1 MSDISSQGKAT
12 PGRRRQPRNGKA
24 AAGQKAYA
32 SENDAAMSDNHH
44 TPQTPSKTGGP
55 ASPAPGSMPSAQ
67 SNSNKQRN
75 KNKGKPPNKNAQQV
89 SPESLKHGRS
99 TPPHRPGSTKS
110 GLTTAFAG
118 ATFHAS
124 PAPSAL
130 PIPSFLAK
138 SSGDSPSGG
147 RLKTIDPQYSP
158 PANGTDA
165 TPSYAASAPKANESP
180 LDFMFRAQKQERE
193 RQNMQTQP
201 PPHNGSP
208 SQYSNQY
215 PQSPPRSAGHQAGRS
230 AAKQTQGIDRAE
242 LDGTPGYSIGPAF
255 STPYHERINAAKA
268 ARHGS
273 QQQHSSL
280 NDSSAQ
286 NTSSDDATAALKKF
300 LFGGSNGQAGPKPS
314 LSSAP
319 PTHHPNAA
327 PQQAPSQM
335 NGAGYGRGGNI
346 QAMENDLRRILKLD
360 SST

>member
-1 MSDISSQGKAT
+1 MSDIPSQGKAT
-12 PGRRRQPRNGKA
+12 PGKRRQPRNGKA

-32 SENDAAMSDNHH
+32 SENDAANSDNHP
-44 TPQTPSKTGGP
+44 TPQTPNKTGGT

-67 SNSNKQRN
+67 NNSNKQRN
-75 KNKGKPPNKNAQQV
+75 KNKGKPNKNAQQV
-89 SPESLKHGRS
+89 SPDSQKQGRS

-110 GLTTAFAG
+110 GIATAFAG

-138 SSGDSPSGG
+138 PSGDSPSGG
-147 RLKTIDPQYSP
+147 RLKNIDPEYSP
-158 PANGTDA
+158 PANGTEA
-165 TPSYAASAPKANESP
+165 TPVYSASVPKANESP

-193 RQNMQTQP
+193 RQNTQTQP
-201 PPHNGSP
+201 PNGSP
-208 SQYSNQY
+208 SQNSNQY
-215 PQSPPRSAGHQAGRS
+215 HQSPPTSAGHQAVRS
-230 AAKQTQGIDRAE
+230 PAKQTHGIDRAE

-268 ARHGS
+268 ARNGS
-273 QQQHSSL
+273 QRQHSPL

-300 LFGGSNGQAGPKPS
+300 LFGGGNGQAGPKPA
-314 LSSAP
+314 LSSAT

-327 PQQAPSQM
+327 PQQPPSQM